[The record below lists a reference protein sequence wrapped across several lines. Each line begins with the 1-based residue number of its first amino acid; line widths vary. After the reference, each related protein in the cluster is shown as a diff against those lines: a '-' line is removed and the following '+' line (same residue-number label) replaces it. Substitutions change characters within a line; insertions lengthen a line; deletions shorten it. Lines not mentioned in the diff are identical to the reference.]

1 MAPVPFV
8 LFCCVFS
15 SGDLRV
21 VAVWPGYCLCLSGF
35 ALNCR
40 TKVFHIVCFSF
51 TRFSHCWNRASE
63 QNRPQYRKKKAL
75 PPGVEVLRCPRKNFR
90 KKKCR
95 TTWIGRDTQSMGRL
109 NAKNFAGRRCCRFL
123 FVLVFC
129 LCFHDMPQL

>member
-21 VAVWPGYCLCLSGF
+21 VAVWPGFCLCLSGF

-63 QNRPQYRKKKAL
+63 QNRPQYRKKKHCRRGWRFCAA
-75 PPGVEVLRCPRKNFR
+75 RAKTFARKNAGPHGLDEIHSP
-90 KKKCR
+90 
-95 TTWIGRDTQSMGRL
+95 WVASMPKTLRVV
-109 NAKNFAGRRCCRFL
+109 AVA
-123 FVLVFC
+123 VFC
-129 LCFHDMPQL
+129 LFSFFVCFHDMPQL